1 MLKNFLK
8 LSLFSILISP
18 LLHSQELTS
27 DIAGTVLSGSGAVSG
42 ATVEIT
48 YEPTNN
54 SVTKTTDGSGKYF
67 AGGLRPGGPYK
78 ITVTAP
84 GLLSQ
89 NQTATLIVGET
100 KRLSFALTSADMVD
114 EVVVTGTRIKV
125 EKDGFTT
132 VIDAETFETTPS
144 VTRDLQDILRL
155 SPFVS
160 IDNEEDGEE
169 SIEIGGAHPRTND
182 IKVDGVSFNDD
193 FGLNSNGY
201 PSQRSPINFN
211 SVEQLAV
218 KVAPVSVEYS
228 QFRGGVIDIITKGG
242 SNELSGSVSYYD
254 RGDSFMGDKLEGE
267 PVDITK
273 DDTAIEFALGG
284 PIIKDKLFF
293 FTTYSLAEIAN
304 PLRYGIVGSGAENIL
319 DITSAQVQEIRDA
332 AQAVVGRDP
341 LGAASSTESE
351 QENVTLR
358 LDWNINDTN
367 RLTYNFKEVSGD
379 QVRGVDSTRSSLAL
393 ASATYLKTEVTTT
406 NSFHLVSDIS
416 DNLISEIY
424 YSTKET
430 STDQVSPVGQNY
442 PTFRIDDAFGYRVDF
457 GPDIYRS
464 ANDLNTETEFF
475 KAKLVYYNNNHKI
488 TAGYENTSYDVFNL
502 FIINED
508 GTYRFRSLDDLKAGN
523 IRSYSAAGSK
533 TGDVNDA
540 AAEFQYDHTSMYI
553 MDEYTFSDRLT
564 LTFGARYDKYDGD
577 DTQTNQSF
585 VNSYGF
591 KNGGISGTDLLN
603 IRMGIDLVI
612 DDLSDLNITYGTY
625 SSKLPGVWI
634 SNAYS
639 NTGVAIANYDSD
651 YATSACDTSSVAGLV
666 FSGNNVKPDCV
677 ISSIENPLNNTSK
690 IDFIAPSFEWPESK
704 ILNITYTRL
713 LPMVDVDMTITY
725 LNSREEEALYKV
737 VDTGYPLNGD
747 QPTVPTQ
754 KAPDGRPIYNM
765 PGNYSY
771 HAGLYNECCGERE
784 VISATFAKAFRDG
797 DTVLSVSYTGQDA
810 DNKNGMTSSTSNSNF
825 GKTGAVDFNNRK
837 NMRSI
842 YETEHRLL
850 ATLKSRHYFFGSD
863 KPTTFSL
870 VYTRESGNTKY
881 PTFDTYT
888 GFEGDYQTKA
898 FGYEFNLNDDSSSL
912 LYIPTVNDPIVCYSY
927 KCTDEGSADALAR
940 EEAVL
945 NLLHNVFGLR
955 DYAGQI
961 APRDAGNFPWQT
973 SLDLNIIQEL
983 PGLRDDDKFIVTFA
997 IENLLNFIDDEKGII
1012 NYGYYSG
1019 RIPVI
1024 DLRIVDDS
1032 KYDYSRNAFRY
1043 SFDDPFNIDR
1053 STTQSLW
1060 RASLGFQYKF

>member
-27 DIAGTVLSGSGAVSG
+27 DIAGTVLSGSGTVSG

-89 NQTATLIVGET
+89 NQTTTLIVGET
-100 KRLSFALTSADMVD
+100 KRLSFALASSDMVD

-242 SNELSGSVSYYD
+242 SNEFSGSVSYYD

-358 LDWNINDTN
+358 LDWNIN
-367 RLTYNFKEVSGD
+367 
-379 QVRGVDSTRSSLAL
+379 A
-393 ASATYLKTEVTTT
+393 
-406 NSFHLVSDIS
+406 
-416 DNLISEIY
+416 
-424 YSTKET
+424 
-430 STDQVSPVGQNY
+430 
-442 PTFRIDDAFGYRVDF
+442 
-457 GPDIYRS
+457 
-464 ANDLNTETEFF
+464 
-475 KAKLVYYNNNHKI
+475 
-488 TAGYENTSYDVFNL
+488 
-502 FIINED
+502 
-508 GTYRFRSLDDLKAGN
+508 
-523 IRSYSAAGSK
+523 
-533 TGDVNDA
+533 
-540 AAEFQYDHTSMYI
+540 
-553 MDEYTFSDRLT
+553 
-564 LTFGARYDKYDGD
+564 
-577 DTQTNQSF
+577 
-585 VNSYGF
+585 
-591 KNGGISGTDLLN
+591 
-603 IRMGIDLVI
+603 
-612 DDLSDLNITYGTY
+612 
-625 SSKLPGVWI
+625 
-634 SNAYS
+634 
-639 NTGVAIANYDSD
+639 
-651 YATSACDTSSVAGLV
+651 
-666 FSGNNVKPDCV
+666 
-677 ISSIENPLNNTSK
+677 
-690 IDFIAPSFEWPESK
+690 
-704 ILNITYTRL
+704 
-713 LPMVDVDMTITY
+713 
-725 LNSREEEALYKV
+725 
-737 VDTGYPLNGD
+737 
-747 QPTVPTQ
+747 
-754 KAPDGRPIYNM
+754 
-765 PGNYSY
+765 
-771 HAGLYNECCGERE
+771 
-784 VISATFAKAFRDG
+784 
-797 DTVLSVSYTGQDA
+797 VSYT
-810 DNKNGMTSSTSNSNF
+810 
-825 GKTGAVDFNNRK
+825 
-837 NMRSI
+837 
-842 YETEHRLL
+842 HL
-850 ATLKSRHYFFGSD
+850 TL
-863 KPTTFSL
+863 PT
-870 VYTRESGNTKY
+870 K
-881 PTFDTYT
+881 
-888 GFEGDYQTKA
+888 
-898 FGYEFNLNDDSSSL
+898 
-912 LYIPTVNDPIVCYSY
+912 
-927 KCTDEGSADALAR
+927 
-940 EEAVL
+940 
-945 NLLHNVFGLR
+945 
-955 DYAGQI
+955 
-961 APRDAGNFPWQT
+961 
-973 SLDLNIIQEL
+973 
-983 PGLRDDDKFIVTFA
+983 
-997 IENLLNFIDDEKGII
+997 
-1012 NYGYYSG
+1012 
-1019 RIPVI
+1019 
-1024 DLRIVDDS
+1024 RIV
-1032 KYDYSRNAFRY
+1032 
-1043 SFDDPFNIDR
+1043 
-1053 STTQSLW
+1053 
-1060 RASLGFQYKF
+1060 